1 LETFTF
7 NFNPEWI
14 SHLWVCKFYCIELNC
29 HINLNWKYN

>member
-14 SHLWVCKFYCIELNC
+14 SHLWVCKFYCIELS
-29 HINLNWKYN
+29 H